1 VSSTAAPDY
10 LAGADSQLPRPG
22 ERVVVAMSGGVDSSL
37 VAALLHARGCEVIG
51 VTLSLYEVASDT
63 VGGCCSPEDISDAR
77 RVCGDLG
84 IPHYVLNYRERFHE
98 LVVQPF
104 VDSYRSGETPN
115 PCVACNTFLKFDQ
128 LLGMT
133 VELQAK
139 WLATGHYAR
148 ISADRAGRARLR
160 AGLDEGK
167 DQSYF
172 LWGIRTDVLSS
183 LTFPLGTMTK
193 EQVREAAR
201 TLSVRTSGKP
211 DSQDVCFIPSGRT
224 ADFVVASGGAAG
236 EGEVVDAQGQVLG
249 RHGGVH
255 SFTVGQRRGL
265 GIASAE
271 PLYVTSLDAKR
282 KLVVVGAADALQT
295 RTVVARDWNWLRRPA
310 PGERLEAR
318 VRYRSRATGVESYQ
332 SWGDG
337 LRLEFDDA
345 VSAVAPGQSLVLYGG
360 SAGGEV
366 LGGGTIAADR
376 AP

>member
-1 VSSTAAPDY
+1 VSSSAAPDY
-10 LAGADSQLPRPG
+10 LAGADSQLPERG

-84 IPHYVLNYRERFHE
+84 VPHYVLNYRERFHE

-133 VELQAK
+133 AKLQAK

-148 ISADRAGRARLR
+148 ISGGSDGRLRLR
-160 AGLDEGK
+160 AGVDDGK

-172 LWGIRTDVLSS
+172 LWGIRSEVLSS

-193 EQVREAAR
+193 EQVRDAAR
-201 TLSVRTSGKP
+201 RLSVRTSGKP

-224 ADFVVASGGAAG
+224 AEFVASTGGGAG
-236 EGEVVDAQGQVLG
+236 EGDVVDAQGQVLG

-255 SFTVGQRRGL
+255 AFTIGQRRGL
-265 GIASAE
+265 GIASPD
-271 PLYVTSLDAKR
+271 PLYVTALDAKR
-282 KLVVVGAADALQT
+282 KLVVVGSADALQT
-295 RTVVARDWNWLRRPA
+295 RTVLARDWNWLRRPE
-310 PGERLEAR
+310 PGEELSAR
-318 VRYRSRATGVESYQ
+318 VRYRSRATAVGSYQ
-332 SWGDG
+332 PAGDG

-366 LGGGTIAADR
+366 LGGGTITADR
-376 AP
+376 TP